1 MFKVLLLRL
10 PCIFGSIGS
19 FCVILL
25 LFLSKVRLEGNSFSK
40 LLFIESL
47 LMLAVSLVSIFTVSP
62 IIPSIEPDKT
72 SFTASVIDDEA
83 SGELRV
89 GCVFGDV
96 TLSSVFGDVTLSSV
110 FGDVTLSSVFG
121 DVTLSSVF
129 GDVTLSCALI
139 SPLVVNKTKLMR
151 IMR

>member
-1 MFKVLLLRL
+1 VL
-10 PCIFGSIGS
+10 
-19 FCVILL
+19 LL

-47 LMLAVSLVSIFTVSP
+47 PMLAVSLVSIFTVSP

-89 GCVFGDV
+89 RCVFGDV
-96 TLSSVFGDVTLSSV
+96 TLSSVFGDVT
-110 FGDVTLSSVFG
+110 F
-121 DVTLSSVF
+121 SVF

-151 IMR
+151 VMR

>member
-1 MFKVLLLRL
+1 
-10 PCIFGSIGS
+10 
-19 FCVILL
+19 
-25 LFLSKVRLEGNSFSK
+25 
-40 LLFIESL
+40 
-47 LMLAVSLVSIFTVSP
+47 VSLVSIFTVFP

-89 GCVFGDV
+89 GR
-96 TLSSVFGDVTLSSV
+96 
-110 FGDVTLSSVFG
+110 VFG

-151 IMR
+151 VMR

>member
-40 LLFIESL
+40 LLCIESL

-89 GCVFGDV
+89 GR
-96 TLSSVFGDVTLSSV
+96 
-110 FGDVTLSSVFG
+110 VFG

-151 IMR
+151 VMR

>member
-1 MFKVLLLRL
+1 
-10 PCIFGSIGS
+10 
-19 FCVILL
+19 
-25 LFLSKVRLEGNSFSK
+25 
-40 LLFIESL
+40 
-47 LMLAVSLVSIFTVSP
+47 VSLVSIFTVSP

-89 GCVFGDV
+89 GR
-96 TLSSVFGDVTLSSV
+96 
-110 FGDVTLSSVFG
+110 VFG

-151 IMR
+151 VMR

>member
-1 MFKVLLLRL
+1 
-10 PCIFGSIGS
+10 
-19 FCVILL
+19 
-25 LFLSKVRLEGNSFSK
+25 
-40 LLFIESL
+40 
-47 LMLAVSLVSIFTVSP
+47 VSLVSIFTVSP

-83 SGELRV
+83 SGELKV
-89 GCVFGDV
+89 GR
-96 TLSSVFGDVTLSSV
+96 VFGDVTLSSV

-151 IMR
+151 VVR

>member
-1 MFKVLLLRL
+1 L
-10 PCIFGSIGS
+10 
-19 FCVILL
+19 
-25 LFLSKVRLEGNSFSK
+25 FSK

-96 TLSSVFGDVTLSSV
+96 TFSGVFV
-110 FGDVTLSSVFG
+110 
-121 DVTLSSVF
+121 
-129 GDVTLSCALI
+129 DVTLSCALI

-151 IMR
+151 VMR